1 MNPSSIAIIHD
12 WFDTLGG
19 SETVVEQM
27 LHLFPQADLY
37 GLVDFLP
44 QENRWII
51 RNKPV
56 HTSFIQK
63 LPGARSHFRNYLA
76 LMPLAIEQFD
86 LSNYPVVLSSSHAFS
101 KGFIPTPGQIHI
113 SYVHTPIR
121 YAWDLQ
127 SIYLKNSNME
137 RGLKSWM
144 ARCILHYI
152 RNWDSRSANGVD
164 VLLANSAFTAQ
175 RIWKYYRREAQV
187 VYPPVNVEAYTL
199 CEEKQDYFLTV
210 SRLVHYKQVDV
221 LIEAFRQMPEYR
233 LVVVGDGP
241 LADSYRRMAPANVE
255 LVGRQE
261 QAQLVHTMQH
271 ARALV
276 YAAKEDFGIVP
287 VEAQA
292 CGTPVIAYGAGG
304 ALESVNG
311 LDANHPTGVF
321 FYEQTPESIVCAV
334 REYAAHADRIT
345 PSACRENSLRFS
357 IEQFHDNYMRVFNE
371 TVKNHGPVY
380 AK

>member
-19 SETVVEQM
+19 SETVVEQL

-51 RNKPV
+51 QNKTV

-63 LPGARSHFRNYLA
+63 LPGARKHFRNYLA
-76 LMPLAIEQFD
+76 LMPLAVEQFD
-86 LSNYPVVLSSSHAFS
+86 LSNYPVVLSSSHAFA

-137 RGLKSWM
+137 RGLKSWV
-144 ARCILHYI
+144 ARSILHYI
-152 RNWDSRSANGVD
+152 RNWDSRSATGVD

-187 VYPPVNVEAYTL
+187 VYPPVNVESYSL

-241 LADSYRRMAPANVE
+241 LADQYKRMAPANVE

-311 LDANHPTGVF
+311 LDSSLPTGVF
-321 FYEQTPESIVCAV
+321 FTDQTPEAIVAAV
-334 REYAAHADRIT
+334 REYVTHAERIS
-345 PSACRENSLRFS
+345 PAACRENSLRFS
-357 IEQFHDNYMRVFNE
+357 IEQFRENYMRVYNA
-371 TVKNHGPVY
+371 TIKNRD
-380 AK
+380 

>member
-19 SETVVEQM
+19 SETVVEQL

-51 RNKPV
+51 QNNTV

-63 LPGARSHFRNYLA
+63 LPGARKHFRNYLA
-76 LMPLAIEQFD
+76 LMPLAVEQFD
-86 LSNYPVVLSSSHAFS
+86 LSNYPVVLSSSHAFA

-137 RGLKSWM
+137 HGLKSWV
-144 ARCILHYI
+144 ARSILHYI

-187 VYPPVNVEAYTL
+187 VYPPVNVESYSL

-241 LADSYRRMAPANVE
+241 LADQYKRMAPANVE

-261 QAQLVHTMQH
+261 HAQLVHTMQH

-311 LDANHPTGVF
+311 LDSSLPTGVF
-321 FYEQTPESIVCAV
+321 FTDQTPEAIVAAV
-334 REYAAHADRIT
+334 REYAAQEDRIS
-345 PSACRENSLRFS
+345 PVACRQNSLRFS
-357 IEQFHDNYMRVFNE
+357 IEQFRENYMRVYN
-371 TVKNHGPVY
+371 TTIKNRD
-380 AK
+380 